1 MMEVSE
7 KKANENGLLTFWIIW
22 AAIFGSLFIYAFICH
37 QVGVNIQQ
45 DIGPN
50 FPLDLMKNVLY
61 GVAISTLI
69 LTHFL
74 RKFLLAGRSSGPE
87 SISLNPPTPSS
98 QSSPMGK
105 YGVAML
111 ASLALSE
118 SIGVYGLVL
127 FFVGESF
134 RTLYTFLG
142 ISALA
147 MFLYRPKREEV
158 EALVKRD
165 SVSALDMGRM
175 ESA

>member
-7 KKANENGLLTFWIIW
+7 RKANENGLLTFWIIW
-22 AAIFGSLFIYAFICH
+22 GAIFGSLFIYAFICH
-37 QVGVNIQQ
+37 QWGVKIQQ
-45 DIGPN
+45 NIGPN

-74 RKFLLAGRSSGPE
+74 RKFLLAGRSSGSE
-87 SISLNPPTPSS
+87 SISLNPPTPSA

-147 MFLYRPKREEV
+147 MFLYRPKREEL
-158 EALVKRD
+158 ETLARRD

>member
-1 MMEVSE
+1 MMQVSE
-7 KKANENGLLTFWIIW
+7 RKPNENRLLSFWIIW

-37 QVGVNIQQ
+37 QWGVEIGQT
-45 DIGPN
+45 IGPN
-50 FPLDLMKNVLY
+50 FPLDLMRDVLY

-74 RKFLLAGRSSGPE
+74 RKFLLAGGSRGSE
-87 SISLNPPTPSS
+87 SMSLNPPTPSA

-111 ASLALSE
+111 VSLALSE

-147 MFLYRPKREEV
+147 MFLYRPKREEL
-158 EALVKRD
+158 ETLARRD